1 MQFSVTLPN
10 KKEVIVK
17 ELLLK
22 DLRYLSLY
30 AESSV
35 AKSIKF
41 LESFICT
48 KNLNVLEKFLALLLL
63 RKQCIGDFISLGSD
77 KASVKMSLGHILTNI
92 KDIGDIKHTFTLN
105 DVTYVLNY
113 PTQFNLGDHNSILSV
128 IESIQIK
135 DEKILVSEL
144 TDAEFIQLINTL
156 PTKLFSHIKKYM
168 QQYKHFFTI
177 NLWNERKK
185 LNIQE
190 GTEYIFSKS
199 FSSLVIQFFNIA
211 TQMEYRELIF
221 VVSKRVPDGNFI
233 INSTYKDVDQY
244 LALYKGEIARQND
257 ALKT

>member
-17 ELLLK
+17 EILLK
-22 DLRYLSLY
+22 DIRYFSLY

-35 AKSIKF
+35 VKSIKF

-63 RKQCIGDFISLGSD
+63 RKQCISDFISLGGN
-77 KASVKMSLGHILTNI
+77 KASVRMSLDHILTNI

-113 PTQFNLGDHNSILSV
+113 PTQFNFGDHNSMLSV

-144 TDAEFIQLINTL
+144 TDAEFTQLINTL
-156 PTKLFSHIKKYM
+156 PTKLFSHIKKYI
-168 QQYKHFFTI
+168 QQYKYFFTI
-177 NLWNERKK
+177 TLWEEKKK
-185 LNIQE
+185 LNIPE
-190 GTEYIFSKS
+190 ATENILSNS
-199 FSSLVIQFFNIA
+199 FSSLLIQLFNIV

-221 VVSKRVPDGNFI
+221 IVSKRVPDGTFI
-233 INSTYKDVDQY
+233 INSTYKDVEQY
-244 LALYKGEIARQND
+244 LTLYKQEVDRENQ